1 MVKMQV
7 FVLIVVLILMIILS
21 LPVIL
26 LPLITAVPFW
36 IWIPLDLAVLFLI
49 IFQFVSKPV
58 RTKRIIGITGML
70 IIAVLAVVASQF
82 FASTPPIV
90 DSNGQQIPNAIASLE
105 KVTINDSD
113 QWITI
118 RGQNKENPVLLFLSG
133 GPGGS
138 QLVTERRALG
148 KLEESFIVVNWDQP
162 GAGKSY
168 NAVDQKALTVDRYV
182 NDGLALAAYLRDRFQ
197 KEKIFLLGESW
208 GSALGVWMIQKEP
221 DLFYAF
227 GGTGQMVA
235 FLENDLKCY
244 QFAIDQARER
254 GDTKKIQALEKQG
267 PPPYYGK
274 GTALKESAFLLET
287 FRYMNAD
294 PNISDDGF
302 NTLQDLAGHEY
313 GLLDKVNWFR
323 GLLYTLDVV
332 YPQLWEVDFRIQA
345 PALEIPVFFLIGRH
359 DVNAPPDLTE
369 AYYQILQAP
378 KKELIWFERSGHNP
392 WVTEADLFSEVLV
405 DRFLSVSSQ

>member
-1 MVKMQV
+1 
-7 FVLIVVLILMIILS
+7 
-21 LPVIL
+21 
-26 LPLITAVPFW
+26 
-36 IWIPLDLAVLFLI
+36 
-49 IFQFVSKPV
+49 
-58 RTKRIIGITGML
+58 
-70 IIAVLAVVASQF
+70 
-82 FASTPPIV
+82 
-90 DSNGQQIPNAIASLE
+90 
-105 KVTINDSD
+105 
-113 QWITI
+113 
-118 RGQNKENPVLLFLSG
+118 
-133 GPGGS
+133 
-138 QLVTERRALG
+138 
-148 KLEESFIVVNWDQP
+148 
-162 GAGKSY
+162 
-168 NAVDQKALTVDRYV
+168 V

-323 GLLYTLDVV
+323 GLLYTLDIV

>member
-1 MVKMQV
+1 MQV

-36 IWIPLDLAVLFLI
+36 IWIPLALAVLFLI

-58 RTKRIIGITGML
+58 RTRRIIGITGML

-148 KLEESFIVVNWDQP
+148 KLEESFVVVNWDQP

-369 AYYQILQAP
+369 AYYQILKAP

>member
-1 MVKMQV
+1 MQV

-36 IWIPLDLAVLFLI
+36 IWIPLALAVLFLI

-58 RTKRIIGITGML
+58 RTRRIIGITGML

-148 KLEESFIVVNWDQP
+148 KLEESFVVVNWDQP

-323 GLLYTLDVV
+323 GLLYTLDIV

>member
-1 MVKMQV
+1 MQV

-36 IWIPLDLAVLFLI
+36 IWIPLALAVLFLI

-58 RTKRIIGITGML
+58 RTRRIIGITGML

-294 PNISDDGF
+294 PDISDDGF

-323 GLLYTLDVV
+323 GLLYTLDIV

-369 AYYQILQAP
+369 AYYQILKAP

>member
-1 MVKMQV
+1 MQV

-36 IWIPLDLAVLFLI
+36 IWIPLALAVLFLFF
-49 IFQFVSKPV
+49 FQFVSKPV

-148 KLEESFIVVNWDQP
+148 KLEESFVVVNWDQP

-323 GLLYTLDVV
+323 GLLYTLDIV

>member
-1 MVKMQV
+1 MQV

-36 IWIPLDLAVLFLI
+36 IWIPLALAVLFLI

-58 RTKRIIGITGML
+58 RTRRIIGITGML

-254 GDTKKIQALEKQG
+254 GDTKKSRRLKSRDLLHITEKE
-267 PPPYYGK
+267 P
-274 GTALKESAFLLET
+274 L
-287 FRYMNAD
+287 
-294 PNISDDGF
+294 
-302 NTLQDLAGHEY
+302 
-313 GLLDKVNWFR
+313 
-323 GLLYTLDVV
+323 
-332 YPQLWEVDFRIQA
+332 
-345 PALEIPVFFLIGRH
+345 
-359 DVNAPPDLTE
+359 
-369 AYYQILQAP
+369 
-378 KKELIWFERSGHNP
+378 
-392 WVTEADLFSEVLV
+392 
-405 DRFLSVSSQ
+405 

>member
-1 MVKMQV
+1 MQV

-36 IWIPLDLAVLFLI
+36 IWIPLALAVLFLI

-58 RTKRIIGITGML
+58 RTRRIIGITGML

>member
-1 MVKMQV
+1 MQV

-36 IWIPLDLAVLFLI
+36 IWIPLALAVLFLI

-58 RTKRIIGITGML
+58 RTRRIIGITGML

-345 PALEIPVFFLIGRH
+345 PALEIPVYFLIGRH

>member
-1 MVKMQV
+1 MQV

-36 IWIPLDLAVLFLI
+36 IWIPLALAVLFLI

-58 RTKRIIGITGML
+58 RTRRIIGITGML

-294 PNISDDGF
+294 PDISDDGF

-369 AYYQILQAP
+369 AYYQILKAP

>member
-1 MVKMQV
+1 
-7 FVLIVVLILMIILS
+7 MIILS

-36 IWIPLDLAVLFLI
+36 IWIPLALAVLFLI

-58 RTKRIIGITGML
+58 RTRRIIGITGML

-323 GLLYTLDVV
+323 GLLYTLDIV

-345 PALEIPVFFLIGRH
+345 PALEIPVYFLIGRH

>member
-1 MVKMQV
+1 MEKMQV

-36 IWIPLDLAVLFLI
+36 IWIPLALAVLFLI

-58 RTKRIIGITGML
+58 RTRRIIGITGML

-323 GLLYTLDVV
+323 GLLYTLDIV

-345 PALEIPVFFLIGRH
+345 PALEIPVYFLIGRH

>member
-1 MVKMQV
+1 MQV

-36 IWIPLDLAVLFLI
+36 IWIPLALAVLFLI

-58 RTKRIIGITGML
+58 RTRRIIGITGML

-148 KLEESFIVVNWDQP
+148 KLEESFVVVNWDQP

-227 GGTGQMVA
+227 AGTGQMVA

-244 QFAIDQARER
+244 HFAIDQARER

-323 GLLYTLDVV
+323 GLLYTLDIV

-369 AYYQILQAP
+369 AYYQILKAP

>member
-1 MVKMQV
+1 MQV

-36 IWIPLDLAVLFLI
+36 IWIPLALAVLFLI

-58 RTKRIIGITGML
+58 RTRRIIGITGML

-148 KLEESFIVVNWDQP
+148 KLEESFVVVNWDQP

-294 PNISDDGF
+294 PDISDDGF

-369 AYYQILQAP
+369 AYYQILKAP

>member
-1 MVKMQV
+1 MQV

-36 IWIPLDLAVLFLI
+36 IWIPLALAVLFLI

-58 RTKRIIGITGML
+58 RTRRIIGITGML

-148 KLEESFIVVNWDQP
+148 KLEESFVVVNWDQP

-227 GGTGQMVA
+227 AGTGQMVA

-323 GLLYTLDVV
+323 GLLYTLDIV

-345 PALEIPVFFLIGRH
+345 PALEIPVYFLIGRH

>member
-1 MVKMQV
+1 MQV

-36 IWIPLDLAVLFLI
+36 IWIPLALAVLFLI

-58 RTKRIIGITGML
+58 RTRRIIGITGML

-294 PNISDDGF
+294 PDISDDGF

-323 GLLYTLDVV
+323 GLLYTLDIV

>member
-1 MVKMQV
+1 MQV

-36 IWIPLDLAVLFLI
+36 IWIPLALAVLFLI

>member
-1 MVKMQV
+1 MQV

-26 LPLITAVPFW
+26 LPLITSVPFW
-36 IWIPLDLAVLFLI
+36 IWLPLALAVLFLI

-105 KVTINDSD
+105 KVTINASD

-148 KLEESFIVVNWDQP
+148 KLEESFVVVNWDQP

-294 PNISDDGF
+294 PDISDDGF

>member
-1 MVKMQV
+1 MQV

-36 IWIPLDLAVLFLI
+36 IWIPLALAVLFLI

-58 RTKRIIGITGML
+58 RTRRIIGITGML

-294 PNISDDGF
+294 PDISDDGF

>member
-1 MVKMQV
+1 MEKMQV

-36 IWIPLDLAVLFLI
+36 IWIPLALAVLFLI

-58 RTKRIIGITGML
+58 RTRRIIGITGML

>member
-1 MVKMQV
+1 MQV

-36 IWIPLDLAVLFLI
+36 IWIPLALAVLFLI

-58 RTKRIIGITGML
+58 RTRRIIGITGML

-148 KLEESFIVVNWDQP
+148 KLEESFVVVNWDQP

-323 GLLYTLDVV
+323 GLLYTLDIV

-345 PALEIPVFFLIGRH
+345 PALEIPVYFLIGRH

>member
-1 MVKMQV
+1 MQV

-36 IWIPLDLAVLFLI
+36 IWLPLALAVLFLFF
-49 IFQFVSKPV
+49 FQFVSKPV

-148 KLEESFIVVNWDQP
+148 KLEESFVVVNWDQP

-227 GGTGQMVA
+227 ARTGQMVA

-323 GLLYTLDVV
+323 GLLYTLDIV

-345 PALEIPVFFLIGRH
+345 PALEIPVYFLIGRH
-359 DVNAPPDLTE
+359 DVNSPPDLTE

>member
-1 MVKMQV
+1 MQV

-36 IWIPLDLAVLFLI
+36 IWIPLALAVLFLI

-58 RTKRIIGITGML
+58 RTRRIIGITGML

-323 GLLYTLDVV
+323 GLLYTLDIV

-345 PALEIPVFFLIGRH
+345 PALEIPVYFLIGRH